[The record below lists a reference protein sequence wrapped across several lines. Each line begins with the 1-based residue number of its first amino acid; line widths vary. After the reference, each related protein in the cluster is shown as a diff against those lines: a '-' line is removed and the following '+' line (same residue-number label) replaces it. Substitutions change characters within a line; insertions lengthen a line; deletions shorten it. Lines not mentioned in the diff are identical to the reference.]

1 MITITELTKRYGRG
15 TRQVV
20 AVDRISFDVAPGTV
34 TGFLGS
40 NGAGKS
46 TTLRILCGLADATSG
61 SALIGGVSYRQLPNP
76 GHTVGALLDASATH
90 PGRTGTET
98 LRLAAMSMGADRDR
112 VTELLDLVG
121 LTRPEASRR
130 VGTYSLGMRQRLGIA
145 LALLGEPEVLVFD
158 EPANGLDPQG
168 IVWLRHLVAAIAL
181 TLAFAAGGAMT
192 RVQGFS
198 DVATLAV
205 APAGT
210 LLTVVAILATTSEY
224 ANRSVM
230 GIYLLEPHRGR
241 VLAAR
246 ALALVVVT
254 FVSYGLIYLAAVPV
268 NFIAAA
274 FKNTTP
280 DWSVDGV
287 LLTGVVPVAVL
298 YVLEAYAMGLLLLNG
313 PTAIVMILVQP
324 MVFSMIRTALPQHA
338 GALAWVDP
346 TTPSAM
352 LRQGSYTPVEW
363 ATTGTGVA
371 IWLVVP
377 AIAGVLRVLR
387 KEVS

>member
-1 MITITELTKRYGRG
+1 MSSQTTRQSRPGRLTASAGSTIEVNGLTKEYGGRA
-15 TRQVV
+15 VV
-20 AVDRISFDVAPGTV
+20 DDLSFTVRPGLV
-34 TGFLGS
+34 TGFLGP

-46 TTLRILCGLADATSG
+46 TTMKMILGLVHPTRG
-61 SALIGGVSYRQLPNP
+61 SALIGGRPFRSLPNP
-76 GHTVGALLDASATH
+76 AASIGGLLDPHAVQGFRTGAEHLAWQARTAGIPLETVGRKL
-90 PGRTGTET
+90 E
-98 LRLAAMSMGADRDR
+98 
-112 VTELLDLVG
+112 LVG
-121 LTRPEASRR
+121 LSQVADRR
-130 VGTYSLGMRQRLGIA
+130 VSGYSLGMRQRLGIA
-145 LALLGEPEVLVFD
+145 LALLGEPEVLVLD

-192 RVQGFS
+192 RIQGFS

-230 GIYLLEPHRGR
+230 GTYLLEPSRGR

-268 NFIAAA
+268 NLIAAA

-287 LLTGVVPVAVL
+287 LLTGVVLVAVL

-324 MVFSMIRTALPQHA
+324 MVF
-338 GALAWVDP
+338 
-346 TTPSAM
+346 
-352 LRQGSYTPVEW
+352 RQGSYTPVEW